1 MRRRHA
7 MTAGAS
13 LGLLPWS
20 LPIGAATSVKPLKAL
35 VADDFR
41 LARQRGVGFGLLQ
54 GGERSSAD
62 QDAVVELGANHVRL
76 WVDPVRDDAGQSY
89 RIPPKQLAVLANM
102 LDSLEQR
109 GIYTVLAA
117 NWGPDARDGLWR
129 SAALQ
134 NSVVQVWQQLALHL
148 RGRAA
153 IAGLDIVNEPVPP
166 GVTFAVRQDRWLDLA
181 VQIVKGVRAVDPSR
195 VLMVQS
201 APDATPASFE
211 NMRPLPFDGLVY
223 SVHSYFP
230 MEFTHQGVMSEFA
243 KARAYP
249 EPMSNG
255 RTSVQRLADELAP
268 VQRFAQR
275 HDVPIWVGEFSA
287 PRWAPDG
294 SAARYLADS
303 IALFNQY
310 GWSWAYHEFRTWHG
324 WDPEMS
330 AVKAEDQQ
338 RSRTAPVVQVLR
350 AGMRAGV
357 TAGARTSRG

>member
-1 MRRRHA
+1 LSV
-7 MTAGAS
+7 GVS
-13 LGLLPWS
+13 LGLSPWGRS
-20 LPIGAATSVKPLKAL
+20 FAAVTPAPLLKAL

-54 GGERSSAD
+54 GGERSLAD
-62 QDAVVELGANHVRL
+62 QDAVVELGAKHVRL
-76 WVDPVRDDAGQSY
+76 WVDPERAGDGRSY
-89 RIPPKQLAVLANM
+89 RVPPQQLAVLANM

-129 SAALQ
+129 SADLQ
-134 NSVVQVWQQLALHL
+134 SSVVQVWQQLALHL
-148 RGRAA
+148 KGRSAV
-153 IAGLDIVNEPVPP
+153 AGFDIVNEPVPP
-166 GVTFAVRQDRWLDLA
+166 GATFAIRQDRWLDLA
-181 VQIVKGVRAVDPSR
+181 VQIVKIVRAADPSR

-230 MEFTHQGVMSEFA
+230 MAFTHQGVMSEFA
-243 KARAYP
+243 KARPYP

-294 SAARYLADS
+294 SAARYVADS
-303 IALFNQY
+303 IALFNQF

-350 AGMRAGV
+350 AGLRAGV
-357 TAGARTSRG
+357 TAGARTARG